1 MLLHST
7 DCALSEKEKL
17 GELNSQLFGNGTGDL
32 FLELAAKIPI
42 ENIEHNILPTNLE
55 NILHFAI
62 YQAKLAKIIVILEN
76 NHFMPFNGKLC
87 LGYYSFNVKYDPSK
101 KAKTLMN

>member
-55 NILHFAI
+55 NILHFAL
-62 YQAKLAKIIVILEN
+62 YQAKLAKIIIVPGN
-76 NHFMPFNGKLC
+76 NHFNDKLC
-87 LGYYSFNVKYDPSK
+87 LGYYSFNVKYDYSK
-101 KAKTLMN
+101 KAKTLIN